1 MDTLFSPMIL
11 FFVLGALAALIR
23 SDLVIPEAIS
33 KAVALY
39 LMAAIGLKGG
49 VQLSESG
56 YNTDLL
62 SAGLAGLALSL
73 LLPLPAF
80 WIARAVGRLDRLNA
94 GAIAAHYGSVSVVTF
109 VTGIEVLKVA
119 GLPADGY
126 MVAVMALMEAPA
138 ILVGLWLARSGSLA
152 GATHHAAEVKIQ
164 AQGQSQGQGVAHAG
178 AKAPLTEAFTN
189 GSIVL
194 LSGSLLIGFL
204 VGKQGF
210 SQVAPLFEGGFR
222 GMLCLF
228 LLDMGLLA
236 TRQLLKSRSLTPALV
251 ASAIGMALLNGTV
264 GVLVGTA
271 LGLQPGSAAALGILA
286 GSASYIAAPAAVR
299 LALPQVNLGLPLT
312 MALAVTFPFNLLVG
326 IPAYMALARALG

>member
-1 MDTLFSPMIL
+1 MDVLISPMIL

-23 SDLVIPEAIS
+23 SDLAIPEGIS

-56 YNTDLL
+56 FSGDLVA
-62 SAGLAGLALSL
+62 AGLAGVALSL

-80 WIARAVGRLDRLNA
+80 WVARAIGRLDRLSA

-109 VTGIEVLKVA
+109 VTGIEVLKA
-119 GLPADGY
+119 SGLPADGY

-138 ILVGLWLARSGSLA
+138 ILVGLWLARSGMEKGVVSEAADA
-152 GATHHAAEVKIQ
+152 GKTHGH
-164 AQGQSQGQGVAHAG
+164 G
-178 AKAPLTEAFTN
+178 LTEAFTN

-194 LSGSLLIGFL
+194 LAGSFLIGL
-204 VGKQGF
+204 VVGKSGF
-210 SQVAPLFEGGFR
+210 AQVAPLFEGGFR

-236 TRQLLKSRSLTPALV
+236 TRQLLKSRNLTPVLV
-251 ASAIGMALLNGTV
+251 LSAIVMALANGTL
-264 GVLVGTA
+264 GVLLGTA
-271 LGLQPGSAAALGILA
+271 LGLSPGSAAALGMLA

-299 LALPQVNLGLPLT
+299 LALPQVNVGLPLT
-312 MALAVTFPFNLLVG
+312 MSLAVTFPFNLIVG
-326 IPAYMALARALG
+326 IPAYVAMARALG

>member
-1 MDTLFSPMIL
+1 MDVLISPMIL

-23 SDLVIPEAIS
+23 SDLAIPEGIS

-49 VQLSESG
+49 VQLSETG
-56 YNTDLL
+56 FTGDLVA
-62 SAGLAGLALSL
+62 AGFAGVALSL
-73 LLPLPAF
+73 LLPLPVF
-80 WIARAVGRLDRLNA
+80 WVARAIGRLDRLSA

-109 VTGIEVLKVA
+109 VTGIEVLKAA

-138 ILVGLWLARSGSLA
+138 ILVGLWLARSGMEKSSRGDQGKSA
-152 GATHHAAEVKIQ
+152 GH
-164 AQGQSQGQGVAHAG
+164 GM
-178 AKAPLTEAFTN
+178 TEAFTN

-194 LSGSLLIGFL
+194 LAGSFLIGL
-204 VGKQGF
+204 VVGREGF
-210 SQVAPLFEGGFR
+210 AQVSPLFEGGFR

-236 TRQLLKSRSLTPALV
+236 TRQLLKSRNLTPVLV
-251 ASAIGMALLNGTV
+251 LSAVVMALINGTF
-264 GVLVGTA
+264 GVLLGTA
-271 LGLQPGSAAALGILA
+271 LGLSPGSAAALGILA

-299 LALPQVNLGLPLT
+299 LALPQVNVGLPLT
-312 MALAVTFPFNLLVG
+312 MSLAVTFPCNLIVG
-326 IPAYMALARALG
+326 IPVYVAMARALG